1 MSQAEQRTKDNAIQ
15 IVQNYV
21 AGSMANISFW
31 DQDSHLWT
39 LRFWWLVIST
49 VWVLSQALIAI
60 SYQGQLVSWSNP
72 GDIQGVF
79 RACNIVTLV
88 LALFGFIINVLT
100 FVNDKAYSVT
110 YYQAQV
116 AVYAAIVWAFIP
128 QVTYTGTNFS
138 GESEVHM
145 TNALSAYVTPVPIY
159 LLVAAWA
166 LSNLRRPTLEGPSL
180 DFIDRSSSDLAQ
192 VVGDQGWE
200 QRDDGHRGTP
210 ATTSIFPSR
219 VRHR

>member
-1 MSQAEQRTKDNAIQ
+1 MDILRG
-15 IVQNYV
+15 YV
-21 AGSMANISFW
+21 AGSMASVSFW

-49 VWVLSQALIAI
+49 IWILAQALIAI
-60 SYQGQLVSWSNP
+60 SYQGQLISWSDP
-72 GDIQGVF
+72 EDIQGVF
-79 RACNIVTLV
+79 RVCNIVTLV
-88 LALFGFIINVLT
+88 LALLGFVINVLT
-100 FVNDKAYSVT
+100 FVNDKPYSVT
-110 YYQAQV
+110 YYQSQV

-145 TNALSAYVTPVPIY
+145 TNALSAYVTPVPVY

-180 DFIDRSSSDLAQ
+180 DFIDRATADLEPLR
-192 VVGDQGWE
+192 VDQGWD
-200 QRDDGHRGTP
+200 RHDNGHHG
-210 ATTSIFPSR
+210 ASSASIFP
-219 VRHR
+219 VRMRQR